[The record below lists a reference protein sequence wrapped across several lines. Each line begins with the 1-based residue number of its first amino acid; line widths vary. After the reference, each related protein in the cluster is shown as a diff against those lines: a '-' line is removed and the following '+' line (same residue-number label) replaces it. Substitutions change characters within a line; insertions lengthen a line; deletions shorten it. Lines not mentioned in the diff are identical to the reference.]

1 MRFIPTNIGWMMIL
15 IIKEE
20 IMCVNLCRNNKK
32 LKLKMHSY
40 FYLRMDYLL
49 FQKKILK
56 FFSII

>member
-1 MRFIPTNIGWMMIL
+1 MRFIPTNIGWMTIL

-49 FQKKILK
+49 FQKK
-56 FFSII
+56 F